1 MRRIFARNLSVHMNI
16 NCFVEQLTSNMDN
29 TVVTVNPANE
39 RVLHEYENMTNEQVT
54 KIVDKSRTAFRE
66 WKGDIRKR
74 SMILLRLAE
83 QLRKDKESLARIA
96 SEEMGKP
103 IKESR
108 SEIEKCAWAVE
119 FYSYNGD
126 ILLNNESLNSD
137 ANKTMITFQPL
148 GVIASIMPWNFPYWQ
163 ALRFAAPSLMAGN
176 TIVLKPAS
184 ATMQCGVEIEKTI
197 SKSGAAD
204 GVFSTIIGN
213 SKMAEMLIDSNI
225 DGVTFTGSIE
235 IGAKVAQRATS
246 RLKKCVLELGGSDP
260 FIVLD
265 DADIEKASSGAI
277 KGRFLNCGQS
287 CVASKRFI
295 VSKKIAN
302 EFIESFI
309 QKAEK
314 LNVGD
319 PLSDST
325 DIGPLSS
332 MKSLDNID
340 SMVKDA
346 ISLGG
351 ELLTGG
357 QRIGSVG
364 AFYKP
369 TIIKNVNSQMRVSRE
384 ETFGPVAPIMVVED
398 EAEAIQVANNS
409 DFGLG
414 GSIWTRDLDKAQKLS
429 SELEC
434 GIVTVNNMVA
444 SDPRVPFGGIKH
456 SGFGRELS
464 RYGMLEFVNVKSV
477 RFYDKLVYEH
487 HVE

>member
-1 MRRIFARNLSVHMNI
+1 
-16 NCFVEQLTSNMDN
+16 MDN
-29 TVVTVNPANE
+29 TVVTINPANE
-39 RVLHEYENMTNEQVT
+39 QVISEYENMTNEQVT
-54 KIVDKSRTAFRE
+54 NIVSKSRSAFSE
-66 WKGDIRKR
+66 WRRDARKR
-74 SMILLRLAE
+74 SIILLQLAE
-83 QLRKDKESLARIA
+83 QLRKDKERLARIA
-96 SEEMGKP
+96 SQEMGKP

-184 ATMQCGVEIEKTI
+184 ATMQCGIEIEKTI
-197 SKSGAAD
+197 LGSGASE
-204 GVFSTIIGN
+204 GVFNTVIGK
-213 SKMAEMLIDSNI
+213 SQIAEMLIDSNI

-265 DADIEKASSGAI
+265 DADIQKAAEGAI

-295 VSKKIAN
+295 VSRKIAN
-302 EFIESFI
+302 EFIESFVE
-309 QKAEK
+309 KTEK
-314 LNVGD
+314 LRVGD
-319 PLSDST
+319 PMSDNT

-332 MKSLDNID
+332 IKSLDNID

-346 ISLGG
+346 IGNG
-351 ELLTGG
+351 AELLTGG
-357 QRIGSVG
+357 ERIGSIG

-369 TIIKNVNSQMRVSRE
+369 TVIKNVSPKMRVSKE
-384 ETFGPVAPIMVVED
+384 ETFGPVAPIMIVED
-398 EAEAIQVANNS
+398 EAEAISAANNS
-409 DFGLG
+409 EFGLG
-414 GSIWTRDLDKAQKLS
+414 GSIWTRDLDRAQKLS
-429 SELEC
+429 MEMEC

-487 HVE
+487 RGD

>member
-1 MRRIFARNLSVHMNI
+1 M
-16 NCFVEQLTSNMDN
+16 SNN
-29 TVVTVNPANE
+29 VVTVNPANE
-39 RVLHEYENMTNEQVT
+39 QIISEYKNMTNEEVT
-54 KIVDKSRTAFRE
+54 EIVNKSKDAFRE
-66 WKGDIRKR
+66 WKRVIRKR
-74 SMILLRLAE
+74 SITLLRLAE
-83 QLRKDKESLARIA
+83 QLRKDKEHLARIA
-96 SEEMGKP
+96 SQEMGKP

-126 ILLNNESLNSD
+126 LLLNNESLNSD

-176 TIVLKPAS
+176 AIVLKPAS
-184 ATMQCGVEIEKTI
+184 ATMQCGIEIEKTI
-197 SKSGAAD
+197 LKSGAVD
-204 GVFSTIIGN
+204 GVFKTVIGN
-213 SKMAEMLIDSNI
+213 SKIAEMLIDSNI

-235 IGAKVAQRATS
+235 IGAKVARRATS

-265 DADIEKASSGAI
+265 DADIEKAASGAI

-302 EFIESFI
+302 EFIESFV
-309 QKAEK
+309 QKTEK
-314 LNVGD
+314 LRVGD
-319 PLSDST
+319 PLSDNT

-332 MKSLDNID
+332 MKSLENID

-357 QRIGSVG
+357 ERIGSVG

-369 TIIKNVNSQMRVSRE
+369 TVIKNVNSNMRVSKE
-384 ETFGPVAPIMVVED
+384 ESFGPVAPIMIVED
-398 EAEAIQVANNS
+398 EVEAINAANNS

-414 GSIWTRDLDKAQKLS
+414 GSIWTRDLEKAQKLS
-429 SELEC
+429 MEMEC

-487 HVE
+487 HGD

>member
-1 MRRIFARNLSVHMNI
+1 MN
-16 NCFVEQLTSNMDN
+16 NY
-29 TVVTVNPANE
+29 VVTVNPANE
-39 RVLHEYENMTNEQVT
+39 QKISEYINMTNDEVSE
-54 KIVDKSRTAFRE
+54 IVNKSKDSFRE
-66 WKGDIRKR
+66 WKGEIRKR
-74 SMILLRLAE
+74 SMTLLRLAE
-83 QLRKDKESLARIA
+83 QLRKDKEHLARIA
-96 SEEMGKP
+96 SQEMGKP

-108 SEIEKCAWAVE
+108 LEIEKCAWAVE

-126 ILLNNESLNSD
+126 ILLNNEALNSD

-176 TIVLKPAS
+176 AIVLKPAS
-184 ATMQCGVEIEKTI
+184 ATMQCGIEIEKTI
-197 SKSGAAD
+197 LKSGAPD
-204 GVFSTIIGN
+204 GVFKTVIGN
-213 SKMAEMLIDSNI
+213 SKIAEMLIDSEI

-265 DADIEKASSGAI
+265 DADVEKAASGAI

-295 VSKKIAN
+295 VLKKIAN
-302 EFIESFI
+302 DFIESFV
-309 QKAEK
+309 QKTEK
-314 LNVGD
+314 LKVGD
-319 PLSDST
+319 PLSDNT

-332 MKSLDNID
+332 MKSLENID
-340 SMVKDA
+340 SLVKDA
-346 ISLGG
+346 IALGG

-357 QRIGSVG
+357 EKIGSVG

-369 TIIKNVNSQMRVSRE
+369 TVIKNVNSNMRVSKE
-384 ETFGPVAPIMVVED
+384 ETFGPVAPIMIVED
-398 EAEAIQVANNS
+398 EVEAINAANNS

-414 GSIWTRDLDKAQKLS
+414 GSIWTRDLEKAQKLS
-429 SELEC
+429 MEMEC

-487 HVE
+487 HGD

>member
-1 MRRIFARNLSVHMNI
+1 
-16 NCFVEQLTSNMDN
+16 MDN
-29 TVVTVNPANE
+29 TVVTINPANE
-39 RVLHEYENMTNEQVT
+39 RVIHEYENMTPEQVT

-204 GVFSTIIGN
+204 GVFSTVIGN
-213 SKMAEMLIDSNI
+213 SKIAEMLIDSNI

-302 EFIESFI
+302 EFIESFV

-346 ISLGG
+346 VSLGG

-369 TIIKNVNSQMRVSRE
+369 TVIKNVNSQMRVSRE

>member
-1 MRRIFARNLSVHMNI
+1 MN
-16 NCFVEQLTSNMDN
+16 NH
-29 TVVTVNPANE
+29 VVTVNPANE
-39 RVLHEYENMTNEQVT
+39 QKISEYKNMTNDEVT
-54 KIVDKSRTAFRE
+54 EIVNKSKDAFRE
-66 WKGDIRKR
+66 WKREIRKR
-74 SMILLRLAE
+74 SMTLLRLAE
-83 QLRKDKESLARIA
+83 QLRKDKEHLARIA
-96 SEEMGKP
+96 SQEMGKP

-108 SEIEKCAWAVE
+108 LEIEKCAWAVE

-126 ILLNNESLNSD
+126 ILLNNEALNSD

-176 TIVLKPAS
+176 AIVLKPAS
-184 ATMQCGVEIEKTI
+184 ATMQCGIEIEKTI
-197 SKSGAAD
+197 LKSGALD
-204 GVFSTIIGN
+204 GVFKTVIGN
-213 SKMAEMLIDSNI
+213 SKIAEMLIDSEI

-260 FIVLD
+260 FIVLN
-265 DADIEKASSGAI
+265 DADVEKAASGAI

-295 VSKKIAN
+295 VLKKIAN
-302 EFIESFI
+302 DFIESFV
-309 QKAEK
+309 QKTEK
-314 LNVGD
+314 LKVGD
-319 PLSDST
+319 PLSDNT

-332 MKSLDNID
+332 MKSLENID

-346 ISLGG
+346 IALGG

-357 QRIGSVG
+357 EKIGSVG

-369 TIIKNVNSQMRVSRE
+369 TVIKNVNSNMRVSKE
-384 ETFGPVAPIMVVED
+384 ETFGPVAPIMIVED
-398 EAEAIQVANNS
+398 EVEAINAANNS

-414 GSIWTRDLDKAQKLS
+414 GSIWTRDLEKAQKLS
-429 SELEC
+429 MEMEC

-444 SDPRVPFGGIKH
+444 SDPRVPFGGIKR

-477 RFYDKLVYEH
+477 RFYDKLAYEH
-487 HVE
+487 HGD

>member
-1 MRRIFARNLSVHMNI
+1 
-16 NCFVEQLTSNMDN
+16 MDN

-295 VSKKIAN
+295 VSKKIAS

>member
-1 MRRIFARNLSVHMNI
+1 MN
-16 NCFVEQLTSNMDN
+16 NN
-29 TVVTVNPANE
+29 VVTVNPANE
-39 RVLHEYENMTNEQVT
+39 QIISEYKNMTNEEVNN
-54 KIVDKSRTAFRE
+54 IVNKSKDAFRE
-66 WKGDIRKR
+66 WKRDIRKR
-74 SMILLRLAE
+74 SITLLRLAE
-83 QLRKDKESLARIA
+83 QLRKDKEHLARIA
-96 SEEMGKP
+96 SQEMGKP

-108 SEIEKCAWAVE
+108 LEIEKCAWAVE

-176 TIVLKPAS
+176 AIVLKPAS
-184 ATMQCGVEIEKTI
+184 ATMQCGIEIEKTLL
-197 SKSGAAD
+197 KSNAPD
-204 GVFSTIIGN
+204 GVFNTVIGN
-213 SKMAEMLIDSNI
+213 SKIAEMLIDSNI

-265 DADIEKASSGAI
+265 DADVEKAASGAI

-295 VSKKIAN
+295 VSKEIAN
-302 EFIESFI
+302 EFIESFV
-309 QKAEK
+309 QKTEK
-314 LNVGD
+314 LRVGD
-319 PLSDST
+319 PLSDNT

-357 QRIGSVG
+357 ERIGSVG

-369 TIIKNVNSQMRVSRE
+369 TVIKNVNSNMRVSKE

-398 EAEAIQVANNS
+398 EVEAINAANNS

-414 GSIWTRDLDKAQKLS
+414 GSIWTRDLEKAQKLS
-429 SELEC
+429 MEMEC

-487 HVE
+487 RGD

>member
-1 MRRIFARNLSVHMNI
+1 MN
-16 NCFVEQLTSNMDN
+16 NN
-29 TVVTVNPANE
+29 VVTVNPANGQIIS
-39 RVLHEYENMTNEQVT
+39 EYKNMTNDEVT
-54 KIVDKSRTAFRE
+54 EIVNKSKDAFRE
-66 WKGDIRKR
+66 WKREIRKR
-74 SMILLRLAE
+74 SIILLGLAE
-83 QLRKDKESLARIA
+83 QLRKDKEHLARIA
-96 SEEMGKP
+96 SQEMGKP

-126 ILLNNESLNSD
+126 LLLNNESLNSD

-176 TIVLKPAS
+176 VIVLKPAS
-184 ATMQCGVEIEKTI
+184 ATMQCGIEIEKTI
-197 SKSGAAD
+197 LKSGAVD
-204 GVFSTIIGN
+204 GVFKTVIGN
-213 SKMAEMLIDSNI
+213 SQIAEMLIDSNI

-235 IGAKVAQRATS
+235 IGAKVARRATS

-265 DADIEKASSGAI
+265 DADIEKAASGAI

-295 VSKKIAN
+295 ISKKIAN
-302 EFIESFI
+302 EFIESFV
-309 QKAEK
+309 QKTEK
-314 LNVGD
+314 LRVGD
-319 PLSDST
+319 PLSDNT

-332 MKSLDNID
+332 IKSLENID

-346 ISLGG
+346 IGLGG

-357 QRIGSVG
+357 EKIGSTG

-369 TIIKNVNSQMRVSRE
+369 TVIKNVNSNMRVSKE
-384 ETFGPVAPIMVVED
+384 ESFGPVAPIMIVED
-398 EAEAIQVANNS
+398 EVEAISAANNS

-414 GSIWTRDLDKAQKLS
+414 GSIWTRDLEKAQKLS
-429 SELEC
+429 LEMEC

-487 HVE
+487 HGD

>member
-1 MRRIFARNLSVHMNI
+1 MN
-16 NCFVEQLTSNMDN
+16 NN
-29 TVVTVNPANE
+29 VVTINPANE
-39 RVLHEYENMTNEQVT
+39 QVISEYKNMTNDEVT
-54 KIVDKSRTAFRE
+54 KIVDKSREAFRG
-66 WKGDIRKR
+66 WKGDVRTR
-74 SMILLRLAE
+74 SIILLQLSE
-83 QLRKDKESLARIA
+83 QLRKDKERLARIA
-96 SEEMGKP
+96 SQEMGKP

-126 ILLNNESLNSD
+126 LLLNNESLNSD

-184 ATMQCGVEIEKTI
+184 ATMQCGIEIEKMI
-197 SKSGAAD
+197 QKSGAPS
-204 GVFSTIIGN
+204 GVFSTIIGS
-213 SKMAEMLIDSNI
+213 SKIAEMLIDSKI

-265 DADIEKASSGAI
+265 DADIDKSTSGAI

-295 VSKKIAN
+295 VSKKISN
-302 EFIESFI
+302 EFIESFV
-309 QKAEK
+309 QKTEK
-314 LNVGD
+314 LRVGD
-319 PLSDST
+319 PLSDNT

-332 MKSLDNID
+332 IKSLDNID

-346 ISLGG
+346 ISHGG

-357 QRIGSVG
+357 ERIGSVG
-364 AFYKP
+364 AFYRP
-369 TIIKNVNSQMRVSRE
+369 TVIKNVNPNMRVSKE
-384 ETFGPVAPIMVVED
+384 ETFGPLAPITIVED
-398 EAEAIQVANNS
+398 EVEAINVANNS

-414 GSIWTRDLDKAQKLS
+414 GSIWTRDLNKAQKLS
-429 SELEC
+429 MEIEC

-477 RFYDKLVYEH
+477 RFYDKLAYEH
-487 HVE
+487 PGD

>member
-1 MRRIFARNLSVHMNI
+1 MN
-16 NCFVEQLTSNMDN
+16 N

-39 RVLHEYENMTNEQVT
+39 RVIHEYENMTNEQVT

-148 GVIASIMPWNFPYWQ
+148 GVVASIMPWNFPYWQ

-213 SKMAEMLIDSNI
+213 SKIAEMLIDSNI

-287 CVASKRFI
+287 CVASKRLI
-295 VSKKIAN
+295 VLKKISN
-302 EFIESFI
+302 EFIESFV

-314 LNVGD
+314 LKVGD
-319 PLSDST
+319 PMSDST

-332 MKSLDNID
+332 VKSLDNID

-346 ISLGG
+346 VSLGG
-351 ELLTGG
+351 EVLTGG

-369 TIIKNVNSQMRVSRE
+369 TVIKNVNSQMRVSRE
-384 ETFGPVAPIMVVED
+384 ETFGPVAPVMVVED
-398 EAEAIQVANNS
+398 ETEAIQVANNS

>member
-1 MRRIFARNLSVHMNI
+1 
-16 NCFVEQLTSNMDN
+16 MDN
-29 TVVTVNPANE
+29 TVVTINPANE
-39 RVLHEYENMTNEQVT
+39 RVIHEYENMTAEQVT

-204 GVFSTIIGN
+204 GVFSTVIGN
-213 SKMAEMLIDSNI
+213 SKIAEMLIDSNI

-302 EFIESFI
+302 EFIESFV

-346 ISLGG
+346 VNLGG

-369 TIIKNVNSQMRVSRE
+369 TVIKNVNSQMRVSRE

>member
-1 MRRIFARNLSVHMNI
+1 MN
-16 NCFVEQLTSNMDN
+16 NH
-29 TVVTVNPANE
+29 VVTVNPANE
-39 RVLHEYENMTNEQVT
+39 QKISEYKNMTNDEVT
-54 KIVDKSRTAFRE
+54 EIVNKSKDAFRE
-66 WKGDIRKR
+66 WKREIRKR
-74 SMILLRLAE
+74 SMTLLRLAE
-83 QLRKDKESLARIA
+83 QLRKDKEHLARIA
-96 SEEMGKP
+96 SQEMGKP

-108 SEIEKCAWAVE
+108 LEIEKCAWAVE

-126 ILLNNESLNSD
+126 ILLNNEALNSD

-176 TIVLKPAS
+176 AIVLKPAS
-184 ATMQCGVEIEKTI
+184 ATMQCGIEIEKTI
-197 SKSGAAD
+197 LKSGALD
-204 GVFSTIIGN
+204 GVFKTVIGN
-213 SKMAEMLIDSNI
+213 SKIAEMLIDSEI

-260 FIVLD
+260 FIVLN
-265 DADIEKASSGAI
+265 DADVEKAASGAI

-295 VSKKIAN
+295 VLKKIAN
-302 EFIESFI
+302 DFIESFV
-309 QKAEK
+309 QKTEK
-314 LNVGD
+314 LRVGD
-319 PLSDST
+319 PLSDNT

-332 MKSLDNID
+332 MKSLENID

-346 ISLGG
+346 IALGG

-357 QRIGSVG
+357 EKIGSVG

-369 TIIKNVNSQMRVSRE
+369 TVIKNVNSNMRVSKE
-384 ETFGPVAPIMVVED
+384 ETFGPVAPIMIVED
-398 EAEAIQVANNS
+398 EVEAINAANNS

-414 GSIWTRDLDKAQKLS
+414 GSIWTRDLEKAQKLS
-429 SELEC
+429 MEMEC

-444 SDPRVPFGGIKH
+444 SDPRVPFGGIKR

-477 RFYDKLVYEH
+477 RFYDKLAYEH
-487 HVE
+487 HGD

>member
-1 MRRIFARNLSVHMNI
+1 MN
-16 NCFVEQLTSNMDN
+16 N

-39 RVLHEYENMTNEQVT
+39 RVIHEYENMTNEQVT
-54 KIVDKSRTAFRE
+54 KIVDNSRTAFRE

-83 QLRKDKESLARIA
+83 QLRKDKESLAKIA

-148 GVIASIMPWNFPYWQ
+148 GVVASIMPWNFPYWQ

-213 SKMAEMLIDSNI
+213 SKIAEMLIDSNI
-225 DGVTFTGSIE
+225 DGVTSTGSIE

-302 EFIESFI
+302 EFIESFV

-319 PLSDST
+319 PMSDST

-332 MKSLDNID
+332 VKSLDNID

-346 ISLGG
+346 VSLGG
-351 ELLTGG
+351 EVLTGG
-357 QRIGSVG
+357 HRIGSVG

-369 TIIKNVNSQMRVSRE
+369 TVIKNVNPQMRVSRE

-398 EAEAIQVANNS
+398 ETEAIRVANNS

>member
-1 MRRIFARNLSVHMNI
+1 
-16 NCFVEQLTSNMDN
+16 MDN
-29 TVVTVNPANE
+29 TVVTINPANE
-39 RVLHEYENMTNEQVT
+39 QVISEYENMTNEQVT
-54 KIVDKSRTAFRE
+54 NIVSKSRSAFSE
-66 WKGDIRKR
+66 WRRDVRKR
-74 SMILLRLAE
+74 SIILLQLAE
-83 QLRKDKESLARIA
+83 QLRKDKERLARIA
-96 SEEMGKP
+96 SQEMGKP

-184 ATMQCGVEIEKTI
+184 ATMQCGIEIEKTI
-197 SKSGAAD
+197 LGSGASE
-204 GVFSTIIGN
+204 GVFNTVIGK
-213 SKMAEMLIDSNI
+213 SQIAEMLIDSNI

-265 DADIEKASSGAI
+265 DADIQKAAEGAI

-295 VSKKIAN
+295 VSRKIAN
-302 EFIESFI
+302 EFIESFVE
-309 QKAEK
+309 KTEK
-314 LNVGD
+314 LRVGD
-319 PLSDST
+319 PMSDNT

-332 MKSLDNID
+332 IKSLDNID

-346 ISLGG
+346 ISNGA

-357 QRIGSVG
+357 ERIGSIG

-369 TIIKNVNSQMRVSRE
+369 TVIKNVSPKMRVSKE
-384 ETFGPVAPIMVVED
+384 ETFGPVAPIMIVED
-398 EAEAIQVANNS
+398 EAEAISAANNS
-409 DFGLG
+409 EFGLG
-414 GSIWTRDLDKAQKLS
+414 GSIWTRDLDRAQKLS
-429 SELEC
+429 MEMEC

-487 HVE
+487 HGD

>member
-1 MRRIFARNLSVHMNI
+1 MN
-16 NCFVEQLTSNMDN
+16 SN
-29 TVVTVNPANE
+29 VVTVNPANE
-39 RVLHEYENMTNEQVT
+39 QIISEYKNMTNDEVT
-54 KIVDKSRTAFRE
+54 KIVDKSRKAFRG
-66 WKGDIRKR
+66 WKDDVRTR
-74 SMILLRLAE
+74 SIILLQLSE
-83 QLRKDKESLARIA
+83 QLRKDKERLARIA
-96 SEEMGKP
+96 SQEMGKP

-108 SEIEKCAWAVE
+108 LEIEKCAWAVE

-184 ATMQCGVEIEKTI
+184 ATMQCGIEIEKI
-197 SKSGAAD
+197 IQKSGAPD
-204 GVFSTIIGN
+204 GVFNTIIGN
-213 SKMAEMLIDSNI
+213 SKIAEMLIDSKI

-246 RLKKCVLELGGSDP
+246 GLKKCVLELGGSDP

-265 DADIEKASSGAI
+265 DADIDKSTSGAI

-295 VSKKIAN
+295 VSKKISN
-302 EFIESFI
+302 EFIESFV
-309 QKAEK
+309 QKTEK
-314 LNVGD
+314 LRVGD
-319 PLSDST
+319 PLSDNT

-332 MKSLDNID
+332 IKSLDNID
-340 SMVKDA
+340 SLVKDA
-346 ISLGG
+346 ISHGG

-357 QRIGSVG
+357 ERIGSVG
-364 AFYKP
+364 AFYRP
-369 TIIKNVNSQMRVSRE
+369 TVIKNVNPNMRVSKE
-384 ETFGPVAPIMVVED
+384 ETFGPVAPITIVED
-398 EAEAIQVANNS
+398 EVEAINVANNS
-409 DFGLG
+409 EFGLG
-414 GSIWTRDLDKAQKLS
+414 GSIWTRDLVKAQKLS
-429 SELEC
+429 MEIEC

-487 HVE
+487 PGD

>member
-1 MRRIFARNLSVHMNI
+1 
-16 NCFVEQLTSNMDN
+16 MDN
-29 TVVTVNPANE
+29 TVVTINPANE
-39 RVLHEYENMTNEQVT
+39 RVIHEYDNMTIEQVT

-204 GVFSTIIGN
+204 GVFSTVIGN
-213 SKMAEMLIDSNI
+213 SKIAEMLIDSNI

-302 EFIESFI
+302 EFIESFV

-346 ISLGG
+346 VSLGG

-369 TIIKNVNSQMRVSRE
+369 TVIKNVNSQMRVSRE

-398 EAEAIQVANNS
+398 EADAIQVANNS

>member
-1 MRRIFARNLSVHMNI
+1 
-16 NCFVEQLTSNMDN
+16 MDN
-29 TVVTVNPANE
+29 TVVTINPANE
-39 RVLHEYENMTNEQVT
+39 RVIHEYENMTPEQVT

-197 SKSGAAD
+197 LKSGAAD
-204 GVFSTIIGN
+204 GVFSTVIGN
-213 SKMAEMLIDSNI
+213 SKIAEMLIDSNI

-302 EFIESFI
+302 EFIESFV

-346 ISLGG
+346 VSLGG

-369 TIIKNVNSQMRVSRE
+369 TVIKNVNSQMRVSRE

-398 EAEAIQVANNS
+398 EAEAMQVANNS

>member
-1 MRRIFARNLSVHMNI
+1 
-16 NCFVEQLTSNMDN
+16 MDN

-39 RVLHEYENMTNEQVT
+39 RVIHEYENMTNEQVT
-54 KIVDKSRTAFRE
+54 DIIDKSRTAFRE

-213 SKMAEMLIDSNI
+213 SKIAEILIDSNI

-302 EFIESFI
+302 EFIESFV
-309 QKAEK
+309 QKVEK

-319 PLSDST
+319 PMSDST

-332 MKSLDNID
+332 VKSLDNID

-346 ISLGG
+346 VSLGG

-369 TIIKNVNSQMRVSRE
+369 TVIKNVNSQMRVSRE

>member
-1 MRRIFARNLSVHMNI
+1 
-16 NCFVEQLTSNMDN
+16 MDN
-29 TVVTVNPANE
+29 TVVTINPANE
-39 RVLHEYENMTNEQVT
+39 QVISEYENMTNEQVT
-54 KIVDKSRTAFRE
+54 NIVSKSRSAFSE
-66 WKGDIRKR
+66 WRGDVRKR
-74 SMILLRLAE
+74 SIILLQLAE
-83 QLRKDKESLARIA
+83 QLRKDKERLAKIA
-96 SEEMGKP
+96 SQEMGKP

-184 ATMQCGVEIEKTI
+184 ATMQCGIEIEKTI
-197 SKSGAAD
+197 LGSGASE
-204 GVFSTIIGN
+204 GVFNTVIGK
-213 SKMAEMLIDSNI
+213 SQIAEMLIDSNI

-265 DADIEKASSGAI
+265 DADIQKAAEGAI

-295 VSKKIAN
+295 VSRKIAN
-302 EFIESFI
+302 EFIESFVE
-309 QKAEK
+309 KTEK
-314 LNVGD
+314 LRVGD
-319 PLSDST
+319 PMSDNT

-332 MKSLDNID
+332 IKSLDNID

-346 ISLGG
+346 IGNG
-351 ELLTGG
+351 AELLTGG
-357 QRIGSVG
+357 ERIGSIG

-369 TIIKNVNSQMRVSRE
+369 TVIKNVSPKMRVSKE
-384 ETFGPVAPIMVVED
+384 ETFGPVAPIMIVED
-398 EAEAIQVANNS
+398 EAEAISAANNS
-409 DFGLG
+409 EFGLG
-414 GSIWTRDLDKAQKLS
+414 GSIWTRDLDRAQKLS
-429 SELEC
+429 MEMEC

-487 HVE
+487 HGD

>member
-1 MRRIFARNLSVHMNI
+1 
-16 NCFVEQLTSNMDN
+16 MDN

-39 RVLHEYENMTNEQVT
+39 QVIHEYENMTNEQVT
-54 KIVDKSRTAFRE
+54 RIVDKSRIAFKE

-83 QLRKDKESLARIA
+83 QLRKDKEHLAKIA

-184 ATMQCGVEIEKTI
+184 ATMQCGIEIEKII
-197 SKSGAAD
+197 SKSGAID
-204 GVFSTIIGN
+204 GVFNTIIGN
-213 SKMAEMLIDSNI
+213 SKNAEMLIDSNI

-260 FIVLD
+260 FIVLQ
-265 DADIEKASSGAI
+265 DADIEKAASGAI

-295 VSKKIAN
+295 VSKKIAD
-302 EFIESFI
+302 EFIESFV

-319 PLSDST
+319 PLLDST

-340 SMVKDA
+340 SIVKDA
-346 ISLGG
+346 VSLGG

-357 QRIGSVG
+357 HRIGSMG

-369 TIIKNVNSQMRVSRE
+369 TVIKNVNSKMRVSRE
-384 ETFGPVAPIMVVED
+384 ETFGPVAPIMIVED
-398 EAEAIQVANNS
+398 EAEAIHVANNS
-409 DFGLG
+409 EFGLG

-429 SELEC
+429 RELEC

>member
-1 MRRIFARNLSVHMNI
+1 M
-16 NCFVEQLTSNMDN
+16 EN
-29 TVVTVNPANE
+29 TVVTINPANE
-39 RVLHEYENMTNEQVT
+39 EVISKYENMTAEQVT
-54 KIVDKSRTAFRE
+54 DIVSKSRSAFNE
-66 WKGDIRKR
+66 WRRDVRKR
-74 SMILLRLAE
+74 SIILLQLAE
-83 QLRKDKESLARIA
+83 QLRKDKERLARIA
-96 SEEMGKP
+96 TQEMGKP

-148 GVIASIMPWNFPYWQ
+148 GVVASIMPWNFPYWQ

-184 ATMQCGVEIEKTI
+184 ATMQCGIEIEKTI
-197 SKSGAAD
+197 LNSGASE
-204 GVFSTIIGN
+204 GVFSTVIGK
-213 SKMAEMLIDSNI
+213 SQIAEMLIDSPI

-235 IGAKVAQRATS
+235 IGAKVAQRATG

-265 DADIEKASSGAI
+265 DADIEKAAQGAI

-295 VSKKIAN
+295 VSSKIAN
-302 EFIESFI
+302 EFVESFVE
-309 QKAEK
+309 KTEK
-314 LNVGD
+314 LRVGD
-319 PLSDST
+319 PMSDNT

-332 MKSLDNID
+332 IKSLDNID

-346 ISLGG
+346 ISNGA

-357 QRIGSVG
+357 ERIGSIG

-369 TIIKNVNSQMRVSRE
+369 TVIKNVNAKMRVSNE
-384 ETFGPVAPIMVVED
+384 ETFGPIAPIMIVD
-398 EAEAIQVANNS
+398 DDAEAINAANNS
-409 DFGLG
+409 EFGLG
-414 GSIWTRDLDKAQKLS
+414 GSIWTRDLDRAQKLS
-429 SELEC
+429 MEMEC

-477 RFYDKLVYEH
+477 RFYDKLGYEH

>member
-1 MRRIFARNLSVHMNI
+1 
-16 NCFVEQLTSNMDN
+16 MDN

-39 RVLHEYENMTNEQVT
+39 RVIHEYENMTNEQVT
-54 KIVDKSRTAFRE
+54 KIVDKSRIAFKE

-83 QLRKDKESLARIA
+83 QLRKDKEHLARIA

-184 ATMQCGVEIEKTI
+184 ATMQCGIEIEKTI
-197 SKSGAAD
+197 ARSGAVD
-204 GVFSTIIGN
+204 GVFNTIIGN
-213 SKMAEMLIDSNI
+213 SKNAEMLIDSNI

-260 FIVLD
+260 FIVLE
-265 DADIEKASSGAI
+265 DADIVKAASGAI

-295 VSKKIAN
+295 VSKKIAD
-302 EFIESFI
+302 EFVESFV

-346 ISLGG
+346 VSLGG

-357 QRIGSVG
+357 HRIGSTG

-369 TIIKNVNSQMRVSRE
+369 TVIKNVNSKMRVSKE
-384 ETFGPVAPIMVVED
+384 ETFGPVAPIMIVED
-398 EAEAIQVANNS
+398 EAEAIHVANS
-409 DFGLG
+409 SEFGLG

>member
-1 MRRIFARNLSVHMNI
+1 
-16 NCFVEQLTSNMDN
+16 MDN
-29 TVVTVNPANE
+29 TVVTVNPAND
-39 RVLHEYENMTNEQVT
+39 RVIHEFENMTNEQVT
-54 KIVDKSRTAFRE
+54 KIVDKSRIAFRE

-74 SMILLRLAE
+74 SMILLRLGE
-83 QLRKDKESLARIA
+83 QLRKDKERLARIA

-197 SKSGAAD
+197 LKSGAAD
-204 GVFSTIIGN
+204 GVFSTVIGN
-213 SKMAEMLIDSNI
+213 SKIAEMLIDSNI

-302 EFIESFI
+302 EFIESFV

-346 ISLGG
+346 VNLGG

-369 TIIKNVNSQMRVSRE
+369 TVIKNVNSQMRVSRE

-398 EAEAIQVANNS
+398 EAEAMQVANNS

>member
-1 MRRIFARNLSVHMNI
+1 
-16 NCFVEQLTSNMDN
+16 MDN
-29 TVVTVNPANE
+29 TVVTINPANE
-39 RVLHEYENMTNEQVT
+39 RVIHEYDNMTIEQVT

-204 GVFSTIIGN
+204 GVFSTVIGN
-213 SKMAEMLIDSNI
+213 SKIAEMLIDSNI

-302 EFIESFI
+302 EFIESFV

-346 ISLGG
+346 VNLGG

-369 TIIKNVNSQMRVSRE
+369 TVIKNVNSQMRVSRE

>member
-1 MRRIFARNLSVHMNI
+1 
-16 NCFVEQLTSNMDN
+16 MDN
-29 TVVTVNPANE
+29 TVVTINPANE
-39 RVLHEYENMTNEQVT
+39 RVIHEYENMTPEQVT

-197 SKSGAAD
+197 LKSGAAD
-204 GVFSTIIGN
+204 GVFSTVIGN
-213 SKMAEMLIDSNI
+213 SKIAEMLIDSNI

-302 EFIESFI
+302 EFIESFV

-346 ISLGG
+346 VNLGG

-369 TIIKNVNSQMRVSRE
+369 TVIKNVNSQMRVSRE

>member
-1 MRRIFARNLSVHMNI
+1 M
-16 NCFVEQLTSNMDN
+16 SNN
-29 TVVTVNPANE
+29 VVTVNPANE
-39 RVLHEYENMTNEQVT
+39 QKISEYKNMTNEEVT
-54 KIVDKSRTAFRE
+54 EIVNKSKESFRE
-66 WKGDIRKR
+66 WKHDIRKR
-74 SMILLRLAE
+74 SITLLRLAE
-83 QLRKDKESLARIA
+83 QLRKDKEHLARIA
-96 SEEMGKP
+96 SQEMGKP

-126 ILLNNESLNSD
+126 LLLNNESLNSD

-176 TIVLKPAS
+176 AIVLKPAS
-184 ATMQCGVEIEKTI
+184 ATMQCGIEIEKTI
-197 SKSGAAD
+197 LKSGAVD
-204 GVFSTIIGN
+204 GVFKTVIGN
-213 SKMAEMLIDSNI
+213 SKIAEMLIDSNI

-235 IGAKVAQRATS
+235 IGAKVARRATS

-265 DADIEKASSGAI
+265 DADIEKAASGAI

-302 EFIESFI
+302 DFIESFV
-309 QKAEK
+309 QKTEK
-314 LNVGD
+314 LRVGD
-319 PLSDST
+319 PLSDNT

-332 MKSLDNID
+332 MKSLENID

-357 QRIGSVG
+357 ERIGSVG

-369 TIIKNVNSQMRVSRE
+369 TVIKNVNSNMRVSKE
-384 ETFGPVAPIMVVED
+384 ESFGPVAPIMIVED
-398 EAEAIQVANNS
+398 EVEAINAANNS

-414 GSIWTRDLDKAQKLS
+414 GSIWTRDLEKAQKLS
-429 SELEC
+429 MEMEC
-434 GIVTVNNMVA
+434 GIVTVNNIVA

-487 HVE
+487 HGD

>member
-1 MRRIFARNLSVHMNI
+1 
-16 NCFVEQLTSNMDN
+16 MDN
-29 TVVTVNPANE
+29 TVVTINPANE
-39 RVLHEYENMTNEQVT
+39 QVISEYENMTNEQVT
-54 KIVDKSRTAFRE
+54 NIVSKSRSVFSE
-66 WKGDIRKR
+66 WRRDVRKR
-74 SMILLRLAE
+74 SIILLQLAE
-83 QLRKDKESLARIA
+83 QLRKDKERLARIA
-96 SEEMGKP
+96 SQEMGKP

-184 ATMQCGVEIEKTI
+184 ATMQCGIEIEKTI
-197 SKSGAAD
+197 LGSGASE
-204 GVFSTIIGN
+204 GVFNTVIGK
-213 SKMAEMLIDSNI
+213 SQIAELLIDSNI

-265 DADIEKASSGAI
+265 DADIQKAAEGAI

-295 VSKKIAN
+295 VSRKIAN
-302 EFIESFI
+302 EFIESFVE
-309 QKAEK
+309 KTEK
-314 LNVGD
+314 LRVGD
-319 PLSDST
+319 PMSDNT

-332 MKSLDNID
+332 IKSLDNID

-346 ISLGG
+346 IGNG
-351 ELLTGG
+351 AELLTGG
-357 QRIGSVG
+357 ERIGSIG

-369 TIIKNVNSQMRVSRE
+369 TVIKNVSPKMRVSKE
-384 ETFGPVAPIMVVED
+384 ETFGPVAPIMIVED
-398 EAEAIQVANNS
+398 EAEAISAANNS
-409 DFGLG
+409 EFGLG
-414 GSIWTRDLDKAQKLS
+414 GSIWTRDLDRAQKLS
-429 SELEC
+429 MEMEC

-487 HVE
+487 RGD

>member
-1 MRRIFARNLSVHMNI
+1 
-16 NCFVEQLTSNMDN
+16 
-29 TVVTVNPANE
+29 
-39 RVLHEYENMTNEQVT
+39 
-54 KIVDKSRTAFRE
+54 
-66 WKGDIRKR
+66 
-74 SMILLRLAE
+74 
-83 QLRKDKESLARIA
+83 
-96 SEEMGKP
+96 MGKP

-184 ATMQCGVEIEKTI
+184 ATMQCGIEIEKTI
-197 SKSGAAD
+197 LGSGASE
-204 GVFSTIIGN
+204 GVFNTVIGK
-213 SKMAEMLIDSNI
+213 SQIAEMLIDSNI

-265 DADIEKASSGAI
+265 DADIQKAAEGAI

-295 VSKKIAN
+295 VSRKIAN
-302 EFIESFI
+302 EFIESFVE
-309 QKAEK
+309 KTEK
-314 LNVGD
+314 LRVGD
-319 PLSDST
+319 PMSDNT

-332 MKSLDNID
+332 IKSLDNID

-346 ISLGG
+346 ISNGA

-357 QRIGSVG
+357 ERIGSIG

-369 TIIKNVNSQMRVSRE
+369 TVIKNVSPKMRVSKE
-384 ETFGPVAPIMVVED
+384 ETFGPVAPIMIVED
-398 EAEAIQVANNS
+398 EVEAISAANNS
-409 DFGLG
+409 EFGLG
-414 GSIWTRDLDKAQKLS
+414 GSIWTRDLDRAQKLS
-429 SELEC
+429 MEMEC

-477 RFYDKLVYEH
+477 RFYDKLAYEH
-487 HVE
+487 HGD

>member
-1 MRRIFARNLSVHMNI
+1 M
-16 NCFVEQLTSNMDN
+16 SNN
-29 TVVTVNPANE
+29 VVTVNPANE
-39 RVLHEYENMTNEQVT
+39 QKISEYKNMTNEEVT
-54 KIVDKSRTAFRE
+54 EIVNKSKDVFRE
-66 WKGDIRKR
+66 WKRDIRKR
-74 SMILLRLAE
+74 SIILLRLAE
-83 QLRKDKESLARIA
+83 QLRKDKEHLARIA
-96 SEEMGKP
+96 SQEMGKP

-126 ILLNNESLNSD
+126 LLLNNESLNSD

-176 TIVLKPAS
+176 AIVLKPAS
-184 ATMQCGVEIEKTI
+184 ATMQCGIEIEKTI
-197 SKSGAAD
+197 LKSGALD
-204 GVFSTIIGN
+204 GVFKTVIGN
-213 SKMAEMLIDSNI
+213 SKIAEMLIDSNI

-246 RLKKCVLELGGSDP
+246 QLKKCVLELGGSDP

-265 DADIEKASSGAI
+265 DADVEKAASGAI

-302 EFIESFI
+302 DFIESFV
-309 QKAEK
+309 QKTEK
-314 LNVGD
+314 LRVGD
-319 PLSDST
+319 PLSDNT

-332 MKSLDNID
+332 MKSLENID

-357 QRIGSVG
+357 ERIGSVG

-369 TIIKNVNSQMRVSRE
+369 TVIKNVNSNMRVSKE
-384 ETFGPVAPIMVVED
+384 ESFGPVAPIMIVED
-398 EAEAIQVANNS
+398 EVEAINAANNS

-414 GSIWTRDLDKAQKLS
+414 GSIWTRDLEKAQKLS
-429 SELEC
+429 MEMEC
-434 GIVTVNNMVA
+434 GIVTVNNIVA

-487 HVE
+487 HGD